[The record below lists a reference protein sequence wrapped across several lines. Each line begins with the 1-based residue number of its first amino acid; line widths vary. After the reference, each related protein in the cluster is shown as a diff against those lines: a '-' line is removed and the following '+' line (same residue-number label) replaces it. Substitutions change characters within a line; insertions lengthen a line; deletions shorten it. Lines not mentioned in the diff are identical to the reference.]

1 WLEARAR
8 GRAGSAIRHLIG
20 LRPRTAWARRGGD
33 WAELPIDAL
42 AGDDEV
48 RVRPGEQIP
57 VDGTGVEGESWV
69 DESMITGE
77 PMPVTRRVGDRLIG
91 GTLNTRGSLVL
102 RATQVG
108 SDTVLAHIIR
118 LVEQAQGDKLPIQR
132 LVDRVTA
139 WFVPVVMGLAV
150 LASLG
155 WLVWGPAPQRTHALI
170 AAVAVLII
178 ACPCAMGLATPISI
192 MVATGRAAGLGIVFR
207 QGEALQRLR
216 GARLV
221 AFDK

>member
-42 AGDDEV
+42 AVDDEV
-48 RVRPGEQIP
+48 RVRPGEKIP
-57 VDGTGVEGESWV
+57 VDGTVVEGDSWV
-69 DESMITGE
+69 DQSMIPGE

-108 SDTVLAHIIR
+108 ADTVLAHIIR
-118 LVEQAQGDKLPIQR
+118 LGEQAQGSKLPIQR
-132 LVDRVTA
+132 LVDRVTG
-139 WFVPVVMGLAV
+139 WFVPAVMALAA
-150 LASLG
+150 LAFLG
-155 WLVWGPAPQRTHALI
+155 WLAWGPEPRLTHAPI
-170 AAVAVLII
+170 AGVAVLII

-207 QGEALQRLR
+207 RGDALQRLR
-216 GARLV
+216 NARV
-221 AFDK
+221 